1 MYIGAA
7 GLPSLLPISLLWYYR
22 KHWEHKE
29 KKKSKNIELPAAV
42 KTIRNA
48 VMFSPLIALGFLDV
62 EPKGKKKGKAENMA
76 LIGLKTI

>member
-1 MYIGAA
+1 M
-7 GLPSLLPISLLWYYR
+7 GLLVFPLYFQYLYYDITENTESI
-22 KHWEHKE
+22 KK

-62 EPKGKKKGKAENMA
+62 EPKGKKKEKQ
-76 LIGLKTI
+76 KTWLSLG